1 MYIIESMAN
10 RLNREPILNPISRN
24 QSNPMQKS
32 TNNSFI
38 AISSAYLF
46 IFITSSL
53 VNKFSS
59 AAENPVAILNVL
71 TSLIQAPLMLLL
83 LSHLAGKSMIN
94 NLIKGCLA
102 FLLAFSAASLALR
115 GMEDSNIFMI
125 MLAGSIPVFFFTSML
140 FVDHVK
146 QMIYEKKGANKT
158 IMLSSVVFAFGAY
171 IILLLLNRIDPR
183 AHAHDIRI
191 LLGLI
196 TLVSGLV
203 MATCLAFAK
212 SETKELVTES
222 DRTPVQVGFDQW
234 ENFSLSNTPDVIKKG
249 VTDISKYYSG
259 LQKTS

>member
-1 MYIIESMAN
+1 
-10 RLNREPILNPISRN
+10 
-24 QSNPMQKS
+24 
-32 TNNSFI
+32 
-38 AISSAYLF
+38 
-46 IFITSSL
+46 
-53 VNKFSS
+53 
-59 AAENPVAILNVL
+59 
-71 TSLIQAPLMLLL
+71 
-83 LSHLAGKSMIN
+83 
-94 NLIKGCLA
+94 
-102 FLLAFSAASLALR
+102 
-115 GMEDSNIFMI
+115 
-125 MLAGSIPVFFFTSML
+125 
-140 FVDHVK
+140 
-146 QMIYEKKGANKT
+146 MIYEKKGANKT

-171 IILLLLNRIDPR
+171 IILLLLNRIDPK

>member
-1 MYIIESMAN
+1 MAN
-10 RLNREPILNPISRN
+10 RLNREPVLNPISTN
-24 QSNPMQKS
+24 QSHPMQKT

-38 AISSAYLF
+38 ATSSAYLF

-53 VNKFSS
+53 INKFSS

-94 NLIKGCLA
+94 ILAKGCLA

-115 GMEDSNIFMI
+115 GMGDSNLFMI
-125 MLAGSIPVFFFTSML
+125 MLVGSIPVFVFASML

-146 QMIYEKKGANKT
+146 QMINEKKGANKT
-158 IMLSSVVFAFGAY
+158 IMLSSIVFAFGAY
-171 IILLLLNRIDPR
+171 IILLLLNRIDPQ
-183 AHAHDIRI
+183 AHAGDFRI
-191 LLGLI
+191 LLGFI

-203 MATCLAFAK
+203 MAASLAFTK
-212 SETKELVTES
+212 SETKELITES
-222 DRTPVQVGFDQW
+222 DRTPTQVGFDQW
-234 ENFSLSNTPDVIKKG
+234 ENFSLSSTPDVIKKG